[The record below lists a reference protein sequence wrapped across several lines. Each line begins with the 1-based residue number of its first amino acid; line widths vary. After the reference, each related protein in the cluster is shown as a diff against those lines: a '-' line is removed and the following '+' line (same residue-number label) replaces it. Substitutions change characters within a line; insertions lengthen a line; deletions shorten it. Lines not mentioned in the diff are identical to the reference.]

1 MFSQDIGMR
10 FTKSFFAMVVALIAS
25 FMTVAEAQL
34 KLPAGMSAGP
44 AVEGISEYRLANG
57 LTVLLITDAS
67 QDTITTNIVYLV
79 GSRHEG
85 YGEAGMAHLLE
96 HMLFKGTPSHP
107 NIKSEFLTR
116 GARYNGTTSFDRT
129 NYFQT
134 FPAQGDNLAWSLE
147 LEADRML
154 NAYVSKKDLDSEM
167 TVVRNEFEAGENS
180 PFSVLRERMSAASYQ
195 WHNYGRSVIGSR
207 SDIENVP
214 IERLQ
219 AFYRHYYQPD
229 NAVLV
234 IAGRIDAAATLQLVA
249 KHFGPIPRPARKL
262 QTTYTAEPTQ
272 DGERQVMLRRAG
284 NVQIVSTMYHVP
296 PGTHADY
303 PALDILTLIVSNVP
317 AGRLHKAMIESGKA
331 ASIFGY
337 ERQQRE
343 AGAAFFGASV
353 RQDAS
358 IDAAREALLA
368 TVEGFAA
375 QPVTDAEV
383 ERARTALL
391 GEIEKA
397 AHNSRSLAIT
407 LSEFVALGDWRF
419 LFWFRDQVV
428 KLKREDV
435 QRIALTYFKRDN
447 RTLGLFVPTDKPDR
461 AEIPAAPDLAAL
473 LKDYAGQSAIAQ
485 GEVFDATPEHI
496 ERRLLRR
503 QLASGIRLALLP
515 KKTRGETV
523 VASLALRWGDEA
535 SKTDRGMACSLAGAM
550 LPRGTRNHSRTEL
563 RDQLTKLR
571 ANVNVSLEGGT
582 IDTTRANLPAAFN
595 LMVEMLRYPTFPS
608 NELDQL
614 REASRT
620 NLDVQRADPSSL
632 ASLQI
637 SRHLHPYP
645 PTHWHYTPSLDERA
659 TRLSSV
665 SIDELKRCHGELVGA
680 SNAELTIV
688 GDFDPD
694 EMARLAEQLLGDWKS
709 PRPYARVPSRFFDV
723 RALSNSIQ
731 TPDKANA
738 VYRAGMS
745 LQLQDDNPDFPALV
759 LANYMLG
766 GSSDARLTRRI
777 REKEGLSY
785 SVGSWLTAGAEDAVG
800 EFGVSAIYAP
810 QNRER
815 LETAVREEIDDVL
828 KKGFAKEEIELAK
841 KGLLQARRVARNQDS
856 TLAARIN
863 GYQSI
868 GRTFAWDIALEK
880 AIAALTA
887 EKIHAAFRRHIN
899 MGRLSV
905 VRAGDFARVTAGSNP
920 SSAN

>member
-1 MFSQDIGMR
+1 MR
-10 FTKSFFAMVVALIAS
+10 FSKPLLAIVVALIAS
-25 FMTVAEAQL
+25 YMTVAQAQL
-34 KLPAGMSAGP
+34 RLPAGMSTGP
-44 AVEGISEYRLANG
+44 SVEGISEYRLANG
-57 LTVLLITDAS
+57 LTVLLIPDAS

-116 GARYNGTTSFDRT
+116 GARYNGTTSYDRT

-134 FPAQGDNLAWSLE
+134 FPAQGDNLSWSLE
-147 LEADRML
+147 LEADRMI
-154 NAYVSKKDLDSEM
+154 NSYVSKKDLDSEM
-167 TVVRNEFEAGENS
+167 TVVRNEFESGENS
-180 PFSVLRERMSAASYQ
+180 PFSVLRERMSAASYL
-195 WHNYGRSVIGSR
+195 WHNYGRSVIGNR

-229 NAVLV
+229 NAVLL
-234 IAGRIDAAATLQLVA
+234 IAGRIDPAETLQLVA
-249 KHFGPIPRPARKL
+249 KHFGPIPKPARKL

-284 NVQIVSTMYHVP
+284 NVQIVSTMYHIP

-303 PALDILTLIVSNVP
+303 PALDIFTQILANVP
-317 AGRLHKAMIESGKA
+317 AGRLHKALIETGKA
-331 ASIFGY
+331 ASVFGY

-353 RQDAS
+353 RQDAP
-358 IDAAREALLA
+358 IEAAREALLTTIEGVA
-368 TVEGFAA
+368 T
-375 QPVTDAEV
+375 QPITDAEV
-383 ERARTALL
+383 ERARTSLL

-397 AHNSRSLAIT
+397 ALNSRSLAIT

-419 LFWFRDQVV
+419 IFWFRDQVTKV
-428 KLKREDV
+428 KREDV

-461 AEIPAAPDLAAL
+461 AEIPAAPDLASV
-473 LKDYAGQSAIAQ
+473 LKDYTGRAAIAQ
-485 GEVFDATPEHI
+485 GETFDASPENI
-496 ERRLLRR
+496 EQRLIRR
-503 QLASGIRLALLP
+503 QLASGMGLALLP

-535 SKTDRGMACSLAGAM
+535 SKADRGMACNLAGAM
-550 LPRGTRNHSRTEL
+550 LARGTRNHSRTEL

-571 ANVNVSLEGGT
+571 ATVNVSLEGGT
-582 IDTTRANLPAAFN
+582 LDTTRANLPAAFN
-595 LMVEMLRYPTFPS
+595 LMVEMLRYPTFPAA
-608 NELDQL
+608 ELDQL

-645 PTHWHYTPSLDERA
+645 ATHWFYTPSLDERA
-659 TRLSSV
+659 ARLA
-665 SIDELKRCHGELVGA
+665 SIALDDLKRCHGELVGA

-694 EMARLAEQLLGDWKS
+694 EMTRLAERLLGDWKS
-709 PRPYARVPSRFFDV
+709 PKPYVRVPSRFFDV
-723 RALSNSIQ
+723 NALSRSIQ

-745 LQLQDDNPDFPALV
+745 LKLRDDHPDFPALV
-759 LANYMLG
+759 LGNYMLG

-777 REKEGLSY
+777 REKDGLSY
-785 SVGSWLTAGAEDAVG
+785 SVGSWLTAGSEDAVG

-815 LETAVREEIDDVL
+815 LETAVREEIEDVL
-828 KKGFAKEEIELAK
+828 KNGFSKEDVDAAK
-841 KGLLQARRVARNQDS
+841 KGLLHARRVARNQDG

-863 GYQSI
+863 SYQSL

-880 AIAALTA
+880 SIAALTPQKVH
-887 EKIHAAFRRHIN
+887 EAFRNHIKLE
-899 MGRLSV
+899 RLSV
-905 VRAGDFARVTAGSNP
+905 VRAGDFARVTAGGTNP
-920 SSAN
+920 SAN